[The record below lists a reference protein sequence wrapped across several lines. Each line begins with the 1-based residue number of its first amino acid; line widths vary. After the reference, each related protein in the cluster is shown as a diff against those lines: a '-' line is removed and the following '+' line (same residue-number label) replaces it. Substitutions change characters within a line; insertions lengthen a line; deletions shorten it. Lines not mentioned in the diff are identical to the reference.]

1 MSRSPA
7 PSGCCSPTPQAAPEP
22 VASCCAPP
30 SSPPSC
36 CPPAPLEAAANSS
49 CCASRSEKAEPAL
62 AQPQAVGWKAYTPLL
77 VIVAST
83 LLATAALQMA
93 SAERSAML
101 AMSQFMGLFLIVFAM
116 LKLFDLPGFVN
127 GFARYD
133 LLAGPV
139 RPYGYLYPFLE
150 LGFGLAL
157 LARLSPV
164 ATNAGLAVLMFFGAA
179 GVLRA
184 LRRGETLR
192 CACMGSSLNVPLST
206 VAVIEDVGMGIM
218 SLGMLVALQ

>member
-1 MSRSPA
+1 M
-7 PSGCCSPTPQAAPEP
+7 
-22 VASCCAPP
+22 ASCCAPATAEELGGA
-30 SSPPSC
+30 SSCAKPPSAVAAKASSSQ
-36 CPPAPLEAAANSS
+36 PAGDW
-49 CCASRSEKAEPAL
+49 R
-62 AQPQAVGWKAYTPLL
+62 AYTPLL
-77 VIVAST
+77 VIVFST
-83 LLATAALQMA
+83 LLAAGALQLA
-93 SAERSAML
+93 TQERSVML

-157 LARLSPV
+157 LARLAPV
-164 ATNAGLAVLMFFGAA
+164 ATNAGLAVFMFFGAA

-184 LRRGETLR
+184 LRRGESLR

-206 VAVIEDVGMGIM
+206 VAVVEDVGMGIM
-218 SLGMLVALQ
+218 SLAMLVALH